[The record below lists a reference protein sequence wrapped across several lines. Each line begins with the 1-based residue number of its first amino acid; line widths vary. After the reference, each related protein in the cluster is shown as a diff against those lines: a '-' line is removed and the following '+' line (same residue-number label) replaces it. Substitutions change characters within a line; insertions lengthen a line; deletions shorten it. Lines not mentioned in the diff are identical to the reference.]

1 MSEIVGGGPKTVMI
15 EVGFDGSD
23 FSYSDRAIGATGKV
37 KLEKGDTVAWRCALP
52 AALVF
57 DPVTPFSRMHYWA
70 TGPGGSFVDALG
82 NAPGAFT
89 GPGRFKYYVAVLFNN
104 RIYIDDP
111 EVIVEY

>member
-1 MSEIVGGGPKTVMI
+1 MNGIVGKTVTI
-15 EVGFDGSD
+15 EVGFDGSN
-23 FSYSDRAIGATGKV
+23 FTYIDRTIGASGKLKV
-37 KLEKGDTVAWRCALP
+37 ERSDTVTWRCALP

-57 DPVTPFSRMHYWA
+57 DPATPFRRMHYWA

-82 NAPGAFT
+82 NPPGPFT
-89 GPGRFKYYVAVLFNN
+89 GPGRFKYYVAVLFDN